1 MSPSLGLSL
10 CLSLCLP
17 LFLCLFLSQIP
28 SDDPSLLVEWFSVS
42 SAPGVIDKLTW
53 YQRLEDFFS
62 QHGTS
67 SDLGVKHN

>member
-1 MSPSLGLSL
+1 MNLCLSLSLGLSL
-10 CLSLCLP
+10 CLCLS
-17 LFLCLFLSQIP
+17 LSQIP

>member
-1 MSPSLGLSL
+1 MNL
-10 CLSLCLP
+10 CLSLSLGLP
-17 LFLCLFLSQIP
+17 LCLCLSLSQIP

-53 YQRLEDFFS
+53 SQRLEDSFS

-67 SDLGVKHN
+67 SDLGVQHN

>member
-1 MSPSLGLSL
+1 MNLCLSLSLGLSL
-10 CLSLCLP
+10 CLCLS
-17 LFLCLFLSQIP
+17 LSQIP

-67 SDLGVKHN
+67 SDLGVKHY